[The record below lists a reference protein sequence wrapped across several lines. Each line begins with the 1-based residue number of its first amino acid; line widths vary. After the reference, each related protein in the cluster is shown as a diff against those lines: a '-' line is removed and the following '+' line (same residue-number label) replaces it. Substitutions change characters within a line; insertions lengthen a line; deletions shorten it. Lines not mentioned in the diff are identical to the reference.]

1 MDSKN
6 AIDFHNDRALE
17 FDSRYTLSKAFQER
31 FHVWTRLFER
41 YITATDQVID
51 LGCGSGIFSNYLARK
66 GCVVTGID
74 GSEAMIALCRRK
86 RTSTRVQFAVGTL
99 PLKTL
104 TQFPLQDVVV
114 MSSILEYL
122 SDMNGMLKQ
131 ARLLLK
137 PDGLLLISIPNQQS
151 LYRKVERQL
160 FRLLARPAYYQYIRN
175 TATEIT
181 FNRQLTEAGFTPV
194 ETDYFSGQDPISRV
208 LKPFL
213 SAPYVNNLLV
223 GVFRKTPD
231 LALD

>member
-1 MDSKN
+1 MSQKN
-6 AIDFHNDRALE
+6 AIDFHDARALA
-17 FDSRYTLSKAFQER
+17 FDSRYELSKAFQER
-31 FHVWTRLFER
+31 FHVWTGLFDR
-41 YITATDQVID
+41 YVAATDQVID
-51 LGCGSGIFSNYLARK
+51 LGCGSGIFSNYLAQK
-66 GCVVTGID
+66 GCFVTGID
-74 GSEAMIALCRRK
+74 GSEAMIALCKRK
-86 RTSTRVQFAVGTL
+86 RTSTTARFAVGTL

-104 TQFPLQDVVV
+104 AHFPVQDVVV

-122 SDMNGMLKQ
+122 NDMNGMLEQ

-137 PDGLLLISIPNQQS
+137 PNGLLLVSIPNQRS

-160 FRLLARPAYYQYIRN
+160 FRLLARPVYFQYIRN
-175 TATEIT
+175 TATEKT

-194 ETDYFSGQDPISRV
+194 ETSYFSGQDPISRI

-213 SAPYVNNLLV
+213 AAQFVNNLLV